1 MRETGACRI
10 VWPCLSAGRH
20 LFFQHTLLLSESK
33 TSSTWLGPSL
43 PSDLSGTAQDGTAI
57 ISSPFQPDVGASCA
71 GISPTGQMEQDVVS
85 QNVSGCGVEFIQEH
99 EMGTWGSAQALLED
113 IRERHLAG
121 DSCGAENPGTD
132 SPGKWGPCF
141 LHMSQMV

>member
-1 MRETGACRI
+1 M
-10 VWPCLSAGRH
+10 AGNI
-20 LFFQHTLLLSESK
+20 
-33 TSSTWLGPSL
+33 
-43 PSDLSGTAQDGTAI
+43 TALWN
-57 ISSPFQPDVGASCA
+57 CA
-71 GISPTGQMEQDVVS
+71 GWHSYHFISAPTGRGSQLHGNLRPLARWNKDVVL

-121 DSCGAENPGTD
+121 DSWGAENSGTD
-132 SPGKWGPCF
+132 GSGKWGPCS

>member
-10 VWPCLSAGRH
+10 IWSCLSAGHH
-20 LFFQHTLLLSESK
+20 LFFQHILSLSESK
-33 TSSTWLGPSL
+33 TSKAHGWKHRCPLTSLELCRMVQLLFHHCSNQTWEPAHRNLRPL
-43 PSDLSGTAQDGTAI
+43 ARWNK
-57 ISSPFQPDVGASCA
+57 
-71 GISPTGQMEQDVVS
+71 DVVS

-121 DSCGAENPGTD
+121 GSCVNNDLAMKINDP
-132 SPGKWGPCF
+132 P
-141 LHMSQMV
+141 